1 MARQASVLQRQRREM
16 STNANP
22 IIYLPPSLTSNQDAG
37 EGRGFGRLETVL
49 PASPTDFVP
58 ARLEDTNPTANTNED
73 HHLVPTSLS
82 SSNLIPRF
90 GSQGA
95 LENVNVSLLAPP
107 GYGYVQQAAYLVD
120 RKVRWG

>member
-1 MARQASVLQRQRREM
+1 M

-37 EGRGFGRLETVL
+37 PGVWKVGNGSTRFSNRLRPGPSGGHQPNGQYQRG
-49 PASPTDFVP
+49 P
-58 ARLEDTNPTANTNED
+58 
-73 HHLVPTSLS
+73 S
-82 SSNLIPRF
+82 SSTHLSLKLESHTTLWKPR
-90 GSQGA
+90 
-95 LENVNVSLLAPP
+95 APP